1 MVGYGEWV
9 RQVLSV
15 YEEENEDIT
24 LTARRL
30 KTSRVEVI
38 EAVGLSDL
46 WASIYWNEE
55 GDD

>member
-1 MVGYGEWV
+1 LVGYGEWV
-9 RQVLSV
+9 KQVSAV
-15 YEEENEDIT
+15 YSEENEDIT

-46 WASIYWNEE
+46 WASIYWNE
-55 GDD
+55 DDNE